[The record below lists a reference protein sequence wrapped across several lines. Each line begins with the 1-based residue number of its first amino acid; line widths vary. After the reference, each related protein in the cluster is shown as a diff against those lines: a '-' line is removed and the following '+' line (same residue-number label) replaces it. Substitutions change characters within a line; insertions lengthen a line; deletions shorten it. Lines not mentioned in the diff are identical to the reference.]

1 MLPLLSYP
9 ALTVADGEKGETLHH
24 PCVCVRSLILVKLIF
39 RLIVRTTI
47 KKLLRGIV
55 AVCGISKTNV
65 LFNLHLIINT
75 KY

>member
-1 MLPLLSYP
+1 M
-9 ALTVADGEKGETLHH
+9 GRKEKH
-24 PCVCVRSLILVKLIF
+24 PTTRVCSLILVKLIF
-39 RLIVRTTI
+39 RLIVGTTI